1 MLPSY
6 LQLARIGSLRASVL
20 ILLQQ
25 LNFRTA
31 EQSNQ
36 YHFGNM
42 VMTYSSTRIFVHASI
57 REIAGLNRCSGSGEL
72 YFSPIVNKFQTCN
85 IDPVALLP
93 SIVGS
98 TRGPIAVILLSG
110 FCFAFAG
117 LSEGVQFFIRNKDV
131 RTMVIIAIISLT
143 IGLILER
150 EQAFYEDQSVAS
162 VGVTVLASQ
171 TLAEEAGE
179 QAERLVQAPGHSAHE
194 LAIIAELGSL
204 LLLAV
209 ALFGHVMPPKRSA
222 RAARTDRI
230 T

>member
-1 MLPSY
+1 
-6 LQLARIGSLRASVL
+6 
-20 ILLQQ
+20 
-25 LNFRTA
+25 
-31 EQSNQ
+31 
-36 YHFGNM
+36 M
-42 VMTYSSTRIFVHASI
+42 VMTYLSTSMFVHAFI
-57 REIAGLNRCSGSGEL
+57 REMAGLNRCSGSGEL

-98 TRGPIAVILLSG
+98 TRGPIAVTLLSG

-117 LSEGVQFFIRNKDV
+117 LSEGVHFFIRNKDV

-143 IGLILER
+143 IGLILEK
-150 EQAFYEDQSVAS
+150 EQAFYEDQRVAS
-162 VGVTVLASQ
+162 VDVTVPASQ
-171 TLAEEAGE
+171 TLAEEVGE
-179 QAERLVQAPGHSAHE
+179 QAENLVQAPGHSAHE
-194 LAIIAELGSL
+194 LAIVAELGSL

-209 ALFGHVMPPKRSA
+209 ALFGHVMPPKRST